1 MSLADQ
7 VRPAGLARALG
18 GRSSSLLVVPLLLFD
33 LLVFVVPFGY
43 LLRISLTERT
53 TATAYGEGT
62 WSLEGFQ
69 YVLETATLR
78 ETYLF
83 TLGFAVVATAVSV
96 GVAVLYAYAMWR
108 AEGTRRLVLTAGVL
122 VSMFTAVVVKL
133 FAAILV
139 FAPNGVLGGV
149 LTATGLLA
157 GPPLLVNNEIGALL
171 GQLYVIVPYSV
182 LAVYS
187 VLATVDESLLEAA
200 RDLGAGRVRTFRAVV
215 LPHAVPGMLVAGVI
229 SFTWSVGAYA
239 APLLVGSGSERTAGM
254 AVSDLLLKRF
264 DWSAAAALAVLVT
277 LTVFLALAA
286 TRVVLARL
294 EVDAGV

>member
-1 MSLADQ
+1 MSLADG

-18 GRSSSLLVVPLLLFD
+18 GRRSSLLVVPLLLFD

-43 LLRISLTERT
+43 LLRISLTERS
-53 TATAYGEGT
+53 TATAYAEGT
-62 WSLEGFQ
+62 WSLSGFE
-69 YVLETATLR
+69 YVLTTPTLR
-78 ETYLF
+78 QTYLF

-96 GVAVLYAYAMWR
+96 GIGVLYAYAMWR
-108 AEGTRRLVLTAGVL
+108 ANGARRLALTAGVL
-122 VSMFTAVVVKL
+122 VSMFTAIVVKL

-139 FAPNGVLGGV
+139 FAPDGVLGGA
-149 LTATGLLA
+149 LTATGLVA
-157 GPPLLVNNEIGALL
+157 EPPLLVNNGIGALL
-171 GQLYVIVPYSV
+171 GQLYVVVPYSV

-187 VLATVDESLLEAA
+187 VLSTVDESLLEAA
-200 RDLGAGRVRTFRAVV
+200 RDLGAGRLRTFRAVV

-239 APLLVGSGSERTAGM
+239 APLLVGSGAERTAGM

-264 DWSAAAALAVLVT
+264 DWTAATALAVLVT
-277 LTVFLALAA
+277 LAVFLALVV
-286 TRVVLARL
+286 TRVVLDRL

>member
-62 WSLEGFQ
+62 WSLDGFQ

-83 TLGFAVVATAVSV
+83 TLGFAAVATVVSV
-96 GVAVLYAYAMWR
+96 GIAVLYAYAMWR
-108 AEGTRRLVLTAGVL
+108 AEGVRRLVLTAGVL
-122 VSMFTAVVVKL
+122 VSMFTAIVVKL

-139 FAPNGVLGGV
+139 FAPNGVLAGV
-149 LTATGLLA
+149 LTATGLFA
-157 GPPLLVNNEIGALL
+157 KPPLLVNNVIGALL
-171 GQLYVIVPYSV
+171 GQLYVVVPYSV

-200 RDLGAGRVRTFRAVV
+200 RDLGAGRLRTFRAVV
-215 LPHAVPGMLVAGVI
+215 LPHTVPGMLVAGVI

-239 APLLVGSGSERTAGM
+239 APLLVGSSSERTAGM
-254 AVSDLLLKRF
+254 AVSDLLLNRF

-277 LTVFLALAA
+277 LTVFLVLVV
-286 TRVVLARL
+286 TRVVLTRL